1 MIFKYIKGDKAM
13 ESIFSTQKVNCGRQL
28 ELDLARGLAI
38 VFMVLTI

>member
-13 ESIFSTQKVNCGRQL
+13 EEHIFDSKVNCGRQL